1 MINMTNWYMKEHGVP
16 DSKWHVLE
24 YVGKSKWKCECE
36 CGTIKEVEGNSLRR
50 GGSKSCGCARGRDKR
65 FIDMTGWKMWEHGVP
80 NSKIIVLKELP
91 NEGGHP
97 LWECK
102 CNCGNPKTFKV
113 DGANLR
119 SGHTTSCGCSREGI
133 NHKNRTGLVFN
144 DITFGEVVGKDK
156 QGNYLY
162 DCTCLC
168 GNHFISN
175 AARILNYHVQSCGC
189 LTSKGEQKIQQLLEE
204 LNIDFV
210 REYPLKEVLSEKGK
224 PRRMDFAIYK
234 NNQLFCFIEYQG
246 EQHTEPSNNWYR
258 PYADIE
264 KRDYCNKKGIPLIEI
279 SYMDYNLLDADY
291 LLNRIKLT
299 NN

>member
-1 MINMTNWYMKEHGVP
+1 MIDMTNWYMKEHGVP

-24 YVGKSKWKCECE
+24 YIGKSKWKCECE

-50 GGSKSCGCARGRDKR
+50 GGSKSCGCARGRNKK

-91 NEGGHP
+91 NEGGHS

-102 CNCGNPKTFKV
+102 CNCGNPQTFKV

-119 SGHTTSCGCSREGI
+119 SGHTTSCGCSRQGL
-133 NHKNRTGLVFN
+133 NHKNRTGLIFN
-144 DITFGEVVGKDK
+144 DITFGEIVGKDK

-162 DCTCLC
+162 DCTCFC

-189 LTSKGEQKIQQLLEE
+189 LSSKGEQKIQQLLEE

-210 REYPLKEVLSEKGK
+210 REYPLKEVLSEKGN

-246 EQHTEPSNNWYR
+246 EQHTEPSNSWYR
-258 PYADIE
+258 PHADIE
-264 KRDYCNKKGIPLIEI
+264 KRNYCNKKGIPLIEI
-279 SYMDYNLLDADY
+279 SYMDYNLLNTEY
-291 LLNRIKLT
+291 LLNKINLT
-299 NN
+299 N